1 MFIYL
6 VCIFLFTNILVN
18 KNLYSVSLDTDRSD
32 LSYKQDKAENNDSKD
47 PIRLDQELKSTD
59 LKVQTQSQVQVQIKD
74 EEEKVNFLENMGLK
88 LALGSLEEKNFSTY
102 KELKVYLIELISQA
116 KERVYISTDL
126 FADPDMA
133 ASLFVAKFKK
143 RDVIVVLDPK
153 RASDYR
159 SKVSFFLDNGISVYA
174 REKSFHTKYKTL
186 LIIDKNMYTYR
197 SSLVL
202 ETKENYS
209 LVEFLNFNLS
219 SVVEEFEKIQEK
231 DNASKLKRPKLP
243 ELKHSSY
250 PKQQKEE
257 SNKSYGLT
265 GIEESVY
272 EYDRYPKQKQ
282 APPGVDTKLPRQLK
296 STKR

>member
-1 MFIYL
+1 MN
-6 VCIFLFTNILVN
+6 TSSDPNSNPN
-18 KNLYSVSLDTDRSD
+18 KD
-32 LSYKQDKAENNDSKD
+32 LSYRQDSSDNNDSKD
-47 PIRLDQELKSTD
+47 NTNNLNQSLIIKQDPSSKDIIRLEQNLKNTD
-59 LKVQTQSQVQVQIKD
+59 LKVQDQTKD
-74 EEEKVNFLENMGLK
+74 EDEKSSFIEHMGLK
-88 LALGSLEEKNFSTY
+88 LALGNLEEKNFSTY

-133 ASLFVAKFKK
+133 TSLFVAKFKK
-143 RDVIVVLDPK
+143 RDVLVVLDPK
-153 RASDYR
+153 RTSDYR

-186 LIIDKNMYTYR
+186 LIIDKNMYTYK
-197 SSLVL
+197 SSLML
-202 ETKENYS
+202 ETKDNYS
-209 LVEFLNFNLS
+209 LIEFLNFNLN
-219 SVVEEFEKIQEK
+219 SVVEEFEKIQQQE
-231 DNASKLKRPKLP
+231 NSSKLKRPKLP
-243 ELKHSSY
+243 ELKHPDY
-250 PKQQKEE
+250 QKQHQVE